1 MGYVAASQPPSVSR
15 WRSLEFFQVTAEGI
29 AIRTLPDERSPR
41 TGEILREGEKFTAVE
56 AVDGIDNDPRLCLG
70 CLAKPL

>member
-1 MGYVAASQPPSVSR
+1 MIGVM
-15 WRSLEFFQVTAEGI
+15 QVTAEGI

-56 AVDGIDNDPRLCLG
+56 AVDGIDNDPRLYLG
-70 CLAKPL
+70 LALVKLSCS